1 MPISAHEGASASLNN
16 GPDIL
21 KGYLTYFNK
30 LSRNEPTGGR
40 ILVPNNSYSNS
51 NTGIMLPR
59 VDSALL
65 HISPIDPQT
74 YSPCCSRP
82 AKHSFQ
88 LWAPTQPN
96 IRSKTVLQS
105 GYISS
110 LPAAAASN
118 IANVLEKSI
127 SQNYRG
133 NLLSLR
139 NQSADIP
146 ADLNTSVWITNLPP
160 HCTYYDLLSVIRD
173 TGKVYATVL
182 NPASGEHTTSA
193 AKIVFFDVEGRKRL
207 QRRACAGAFAVGA
220 YLPAVVPNRVRTA
233 AQQQQHQK
241 NPAGPQSR
249 VLLITGPTA
258 IVNEAFLCPL
268 FQCFCA
274 FDIEYVRDYPHG
286 DGIDGTTTMEWAFGS
301 FRCQAERVYA
311 AMLRFAETVA
321 AGCVWVE
328 YGRDPCDREE

>member
-1 MPISAHEGASASLNN
+1 MIPISPNFLFDRLSFRSQTPLASSASPARQKPPITWN
-16 GPDIL
+16 PPPPP
-21 KGYLTYFNK
+21 F
-30 LSRNEPTGGR
+30 
-40 ILVPNNSYSNS
+40 
-51 NTGIMLPR
+51 LPPF
-59 VDSALL
+59 L
-65 HISPIDPQT
+65 
-74 YSPCCSRP
+74 
-82 AKHSFQ
+82 
-88 LWAPTQPN
+88 
-96 IRSKTVLQS
+96 
-105 GYISS
+105 
-110 LPAAAASN
+110 
-118 IANVLEKSI
+118 
-127 SQNYRG
+127 
-133 NLLSLR
+133 
-139 NQSADIP
+139 
-146 ADLNTSVWITNLPP
+146 ITNNESRKIAKTLQ
-160 HCTYYDLLSVIRD
+160 
-173 TGKVYATVL
+173 YATVL